1 LSAAKHIAFRD
12 DNLHRRGNAM
22 SERVISAPDPPRLV
36 TATTEVLS
44 QSESNTRQRKH
55 RVLGLVVELAIAA
68 LGAALMVIGVGAN
81 RSWLDHHLLPSFLL
95 PRDWFVATE
104 TAVRVVLAIVG
115 AWLVA
120 HVRPAAGRVARTA
133 PGPALAIGAAI
144 VLAVVASEPVLRR
157 IEFRPVGWLTPDDE
171 PRRQADVQLGWTLV
185 PSRVGHTMVGGRDV
199 EYVVDANG
207 YRVGRLDQPVD
218 RTRPTIV
225 FTGES
230 VMFGE
235 GLTWPESIPAQ
246 VAALTRVQS
255 ANLAVHGF
263 GNDQAFLRL
272 QQDLPRFDRPVAVVS
287 LFMPA
292 LFGRNLDRQRPHLGV
307 DLVWQPAAQQ
317 WRVQAL
323 LGLMVPYRRQSTIDA
338 GVELTRRIF
347 TATAALAH
355 ARGATPLVI
364 VPQFGVESAPE
375 MELRQRIVSD
385 LDVPVAVIPLD
396 PAWRLPWDR
405 HPDARAAH
413 AIAVAIAARISR

>member
-1 LSAAKHIAFRD
+1 
-12 DNLHRRGNAM
+12 M
-22 SERVISAPDPPRLV
+22 SERVIPAPDPPRLV
-36 TATTEVLS
+36 AATTDVLS
-44 QSESNTRQRKH
+44 QSESNTRRRKD
-55 RVLGLVVELAIAA
+55 RLLGGVVELAIAA
-68 LGAALMVIGVGAN
+68 LGIALMIIGVGAN

-95 PRDWFVATE
+95 ARDWFVAIE
-104 TAVRVVLAIVG
+104 TVVRIALAVAG
-115 AWLVA
+115 ASLVA
-120 HVRPAAGRVARTA
+120 HVRPPAGRLARTA
-133 PGPALAIGAAI
+133 PGPALAVGIAV

-171 PRRQADVQLGWTLV
+171 PRRQEDARLGWTLV
-185 PSRVGHTMVGGRDV
+185 PSRVGHAMVGGRRVD
-199 EYVVDANG
+199 YAIDANG
-207 YRVGRLDQPVD
+207 YRVNRLEQPVD
-218 RTRPTIV
+218 RTRPTIL

-235 GLTWPESIPAQ
+235 GLAWDESIPAQ
-246 VAALTRVQS
+246 VAALTGVQS

-272 QQDLPRFDRPVAVVS
+272 QQELPRFDRPVAVVS

-292 LFGRNLDRQRPHLGV
+292 LFGRNLDRQRPHLGM

-323 LGLMVPYRRQSTIDA
+323 AGLMVPYRSQSTIDK
-338 GVELTRRIF
+338 GVQLTRRIF
-347 TATAALAH
+347 TATVELARASHAA
-355 ARGATPLVI
+355 PLVI
-364 VPQFGVESAPE
+364 VPQFGVESEPE
-375 MELRQRIVSD
+375 AELRQRILSG

-413 AIAVAIAARISR
+413 AIAVAIASRISR